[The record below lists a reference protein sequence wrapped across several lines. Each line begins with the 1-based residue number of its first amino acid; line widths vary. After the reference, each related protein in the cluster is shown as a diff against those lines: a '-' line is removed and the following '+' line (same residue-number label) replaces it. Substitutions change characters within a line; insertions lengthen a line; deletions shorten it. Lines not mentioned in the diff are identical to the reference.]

1 MHVID
6 RGHGVPVIVIPG
18 IQGRWEW
25 MAPAI
30 EALAG
35 VCRVITFS
43 LCDEPSSG
51 FTSDAERG
59 IENYLQQLDAVFERT
74 QLEHAVIAGV
84 SFAGPIAME
93 YSVRHPER
101 VDGLLLVSALPP
113 DWTPDARARFY
124 MRAPVLLSPLFFL
137 EAPLRASRELRTAL
151 PRITTRLVFGLQQA
165 RRLLRYFLSPTRMT
179 MRLQWLGRFHFSDP
193 RGFEKPVM
201 LITGEPDLDRVVR
214 PELTARYLRALP
226 QARHEVL
233 ARTGHLGPV
242 TRPHEFASI
251 VRRFI
256 SEVSCDDQRA
266 SA

>member
-25 MAPAI
+25 MTPAI
-30 EALAG
+30 EALAD

-51 FTSDAERG
+51 FSVDAERG
-59 IENYLQQLDAVFERT
+59 IENYLQQLDRVFERAG
-74 QLEHAVIAGV
+74 LEHAVIVGI

-101 VDGLLLVSALPP
+101 VDALMLVSALPP

-137 EAPLRASRELRTAL
+137 EAPVRASRELRASL
-151 PRITTRLVFGLQQA
+151 PRISERLAFGLQQGK
-165 RRLLRYFLSPTRMT
+165 RLLLYFLSPTRMT
-179 MRLQWLGRFHFSDP
+179 TRLQWLGRFHFSDP
-193 RGFEKPVM
+193 GSFDKPVM
-201 LITGEPDLDRVVR
+201 VITGEPDLDRVVC

-242 TRPHEFASI
+242 TKPHEFASM
-251 VRRFI
+251 VRRFL